1 MRAIGNPFVTVPV
14 SRRLSVW
21 ARSGRVSVG
30 ARRIGWSWRPV
41 LGGLASAALLL
52 AIAAAPAGAV
62 TDYSGGAF
70 QILAPGQEGNLPPNE
85 FSTDQGRL
93 YNKLTALRGNV
104 TTRKLEKNYISEK
117 FTEPGEAG
125 ETLEFTPLPGLEIW
139 RDKYDIPHIFGGS
152 RAEVM
157 FGSGWVAAQDRG
169 LLLRLGL
176 GPAYAAAL
184 SIPGI
189 NAFELLLSGRS
200 FTPSAQAV
208 KFVEEQKQVLLEA
221 GPEGEQVLED
231 LTNWAEGIN
240 AFEELLPEDE
250 RLPHVTVGDA
260 IAGFAFIG
268 SIFGNGG
275 GQEVADS
282 NFLAEL
288 EQKLG
293 TSEGEKVYRDM
304 RESND
309 PEAPV
314 TTTEPFPYDQ
324 EPTGPEPGALVIDPG
339 SMSASAVQATQ
350 VTRASRRK
358 ASNFLVVGTGKTKA
372 KHPLAV
378 MGPQL
383 GYFYPEIVMQG
394 ELRGG
399 GIDAE
404 GIIAPISPYVF
415 IGRGSDFA
423 WSLTSADN
431 ENVQQ
436 FLLKLCNP
444 EGGTV
449 TRESEYYE
457 YEGACI
463 EMSTFDAGTLGA
475 AGGEPEHEVYFK
487 ESVYGPVSGTV
498 TVKGAPYAIANDRT
512 TRGREPAGELA
523 FSALDSNRVHNP
535 EQFFEAANKL
545 ETTFNM
551 SYLDSENIA
560 YFSTGRLPVLAPG
573 TNPSLPTL
581 GNGEYNWRGFLSQ
594 DQHPHAVDPASDL
607 FLNWNNKPAPE
618 WGAASDNFD
627 YGPVHRVQLYT
638 GFTNEMTEANDV
650 SIMNKAAT
658 TDLRAIEDWPI
669 IKQVLAHGTAPSTL
683 AEEAVGVLDTWAEEG
698 ASLLGPS
705 RPKAAGAAVMEAVWT
720 PIAEAVLAPVL
731 GEQLGEF
738 TSLSPPDNPRNSGG
752 SSFGGGWYGYVSKD
766 LRSELGQ
773 HVEGPYSREY
783 CGNGNLE
790 TCSAS
795 LWAAIQQAIEPLAA
809 KQGSDPSTWRAPK
822 VRITF
827 APGLLPYTMR
837 WTNRSTFQQ
846 VIEFTGH
853 EEEGGGS

>member
-1 MRAIGNPFVTVPV
+1 
-14 SRRLSVW
+14 
-21 ARSGRVSVG
+21 
-30 ARRIGWSWRPV
+30 
-41 LGGLASAALLL
+41 
-52 AIAAAPAGAV
+52 
-62 TDYSGGAF
+62 
-70 QILAPGQEGNLPPNE
+70 
-85 FSTDQGRL
+85 
-93 YNKLTALRGNV
+93 
-104 TTRKLEKNYISEK
+104 
-117 FTEPGEAG
+117 
-125 ETLEFTPLPGLEIW
+125 
-139 RDKYDIPHIFGGS
+139 
-152 RAEVM
+152 
-157 FGSGWVAAQDRG
+157 
-169 LLLRLGL
+169 
-176 GPAYAAAL
+176 
-184 SIPGI
+184 
-189 NAFELLLSGRS
+189 
-200 FTPSAQAV
+200 V
-208 KFVEEQKQVLLEA
+208 KFVEEQKHVLLEA

-288 EQKLG
+288 EQRLG

-339 SMSASAVQATQ
+339 SMSASAVQAAQ
-350 VTRASRRK
+350 VTRASRRR
-358 ASNFLVVGTGKTKA
+358 ASNFLVVGAGKTKA

-449 TRESEYYE
+449 ARESEYYE

-463 EMSTFDAGTLGA
+463 KMSTFDAGTLGA

-512 TRGREPAGELA
+512 SRGREPAGELA
-523 FSALDSNRVHNP
+523 FSALDSNKVHNP

-594 DQHPHAVDPASDL
+594 DQHPHAVDQASDL

-650 SIMNKAAT
+650 SIMNEAAT
-658 TDLRAIEDWPI
+658 TVRRRLVRVRVQGSAQRAGPARRRRVQSRVLRERQPRSVQRLAVGGDPAGDRTAGRTAGIGPERLEGTEGADHLRA
-669 IKQVLAHGTAPSTL
+669 
-683 AEEAVGVLDTWAEEG
+683 
-698 ASLLGPS
+698 
-705 RPKAAGAAVMEAVWT
+705 RPAAVHDALDQPLDLPAGDRIHRPRRRRRGFIASIGGRMRVRPRTGDLGHIRRYGPRPGTSGHARRAVT
-720 PIAEAVLAPVL
+720 RSRACDPRHGLVSSELQVKLAAPAGPTAL
-731 GEQLGEF
+731 LERGLDRGEQLGGADRVCRGIIGRRGRAAPHDVAVVILSAPVVMNGF
-738 TSLSPPDNPRNSGG
+738 AFLVDRDSHRARGLSPAHG
-752 SSFGGGWYGYVSKD
+752 VS
-766 LRSELGQ
+766 
-773 HVEGPYSREY
+773 
-783 CGNGNLE
+783 
-790 TCSAS
+790 
-795 LWAAIQQAIEPLAA
+795 LAA
-809 KQGSDPSTWRAPK
+809 ADRGARFEAGTGTALASEAGRA
-822 VRITF
+822 R
-827 APGLLPYTMR
+827 L
-837 WTNRSTFQQ
+837 
-846 VIEFTGH
+846 
-853 EEEGGGS
+853 